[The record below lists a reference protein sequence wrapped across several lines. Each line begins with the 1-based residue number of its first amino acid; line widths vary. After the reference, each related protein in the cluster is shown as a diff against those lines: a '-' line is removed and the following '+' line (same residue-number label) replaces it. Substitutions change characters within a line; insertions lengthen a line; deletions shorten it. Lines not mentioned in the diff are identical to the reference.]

1 MGWLNGTKLKVRG
14 LTWTKMKLHDWI
26 EFWTKFESVICN
38 LVPKKGVKCMMN
50 MHWNSTMSTQNLGP
64 QTFVPQFYHK
74 SNMIDYVSGGK
85 KKVINLYTKMTDI
98 GKHNLFIFFW

>member
-1 MGWLNGTKLKVRG
+1 
-14 LTWTKMKLHDWI
+14 
-26 EFWTKFESVICN
+26 
-38 LVPKKGVKCMMN
+38 
-50 MHWNSTMSTQNLGP
+50 MSTQNLGP

-98 GKHNLFIFFW
+98 GKHNLFIFLVNGRYYKTKNSKT